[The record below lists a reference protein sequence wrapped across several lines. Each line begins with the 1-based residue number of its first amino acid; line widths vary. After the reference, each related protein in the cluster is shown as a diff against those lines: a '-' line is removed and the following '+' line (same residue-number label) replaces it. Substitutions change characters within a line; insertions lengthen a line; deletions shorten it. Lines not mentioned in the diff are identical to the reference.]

1 MKYMIEYA
9 VRRSGSLEQIETNTQ
24 TLLKAFSKWQPED
37 GLKVDAFVAQLDGAG
52 GYALVEATDP
62 RAVATFTH
70 KFIAWNDIKVVPVV
84 DVAVS
89 AEIAQHTMAWRAQ
102 VLGG

>member
-9 VRRSGSLEQIETNTQ
+9 VRRSGSLEQIEANAQ
-24 TLLKAFSKWQPED
+24 TLIKAFSKWQPED
-37 GLKVDAFVAQLDGAG
+37 GLTVNAFVAQLDGGG
-52 GYALVEATDP
+52 GYVLVEATDP
-62 RAVATFTH
+62 KAVVTFTH
-70 KFIAWNDIKVVPVV
+70 KFVVWNDIKVVPVV

-89 AEIAQHTMAWRAQ
+89 AEIALQTMAWRAQ